1 VIRTFGSRAGRL
13 SKTNKHFLQL
23 ESDCLLDLDKYIK
36 KSSRDVL
43 IDIGFG
49 DGISLSHDIMNNS
62 EILFIGIETY
72 KKGISRMI
80 EFYETKQIKNLLLHN
95 GCAKEFIENLKTKV
109 KFVRIHF
116 PDPWPKN
123 KHSKRRLVS
132 INFLQL
138 LAQIMKPDGLIQII
152 TDSNVYQQH
161 IKEVLRKQNFFEQI
175 SIFPINYA
183 VSTFHKKGMKKNHK
197 IKEFNLKVKII

>member
-1 VIRTFGSRAGRL
+1 MIRTFGSRAGRL

-80 EFYETKQIKNLLLHN
+80 EFYETKQIKNLLLQEIKSKN
-95 GCAKEFIENLKTKV
+95 LLTEN
-109 KFVRIHF
+109 
-116 PDPWPKN
+116 
-123 KHSKRRLVS
+123 
-132 INFLQL
+132 
-138 LAQIMKPDGLIQII
+138 
-152 TDSNVYQQH
+152 
-161 IKEVLRKQNFFEQI
+161 
-175 SIFPINYA
+175 
-183 VSTFHKKGMKKNHK
+183 
-197 IKEFNLKVKII
+197 